1 MIKRRQE
8 VKRTGCPSDV
18 HVLLDG
24 SFADPQPITEV
35 EIQRGPPLQNV
46 SGVGSRE
53 VHAPHHSI
61 KLEVQ
66 LMVEMCRRVD
76 LLIMDMDSREK
87 ELGGIAPW
95 ELEGHRVNAMLR
107 RGFRGV

>member
-1 MIKRRQE
+1 MKS
-8 VKRTGCPSDV
+8 TGCPSNV
-18 HVLLDG
+18 HELLDG

-35 EIQRGPPLQNV
+35 ELQRGPPLQNV

-53 VHAPHHSI
+53 AHAPQHSI

-87 ELGGIAPW
+87 ELGGITPW
-95 ELEGHRVNAMLR
+95 ELESHRVDAMLR